1 MLRTQYLGLELDS
14 PLILGASPW
23 SLDLDVAR
31 RAEDAGASAIVMASL
46 FEEQVCAAGEALT
59 VYPPERAE
67 FAVQPDEYLERI
79 AALKSVLGIPVIAS
93 LNGSHKNA
101 WLSYAALMDQAGA
114 DAIELNVYRVS
125 TDFDRSAESVER
137 ETLDMVR
144 TVVEAT
150 SIPVAV
156 KLQPYYTS
164 LAHFARAVVDAG
176 ARGLVLFNRFY
187 QPDIDILNLETT
199 PSLRLSDSSELL
211 LRLRW
216 LAILA
221 RKNSCDLSC
230 SGGVHTAED
239 AIKAIM
245 AGACTVQVVSAILKH
260 GVRYLTTLIEDFAN
274 WMKEHEYRSV
284 RQMHGS
290 MSQSHCPDPQAFER
304 ANYMRTLQSWRK
316 NGGVLV

>member
-187 QPDIDILNLETT
+187 QPDIDIEGLERA
-199 PSLRLSDSSELL
+199 PRLELSRPSELL
-211 LRLRW
+211 LRLSW
-216 LAILA
+216 LAALSPFVRASFAATGGA
-221 RKNSCDLSC
+221 RSAGDVL
-230 SGGVHTAED
+230 
-239 AIKAIM
+239 KAVL
-245 AGACTVQVVSAILKH
+245 AGADVVQLVSEVLAH
-260 GVRYLTTLIEDFAN
+260 GVGRFTTIRRELVE
-274 WMKEHEYRSV
+274 WMTEHGYPSLACV
-284 RQMHGS
+284 RGS
-290 MSQSHCPDPQAFER
+290 MNLSRALDPAAFER
-304 ANYMRTLQSWRK
+304 ANYLHVINSWRAPA
-316 NGGVLV
+316 LRQ